1 MGDYFVGSDGEL
13 YHWGWKKKDAK
24 YIKRERKNGKWV
36 YTYPED
42 LNNSSKKPVVSVKN
56 NKASDGIKPI
66 GNTKKT
72 SSEYDAEVAY
82 NSQKNTWSITTAT
95 RQDTANKVSSGKNA
109 VAKGSSEYDAEKAY
123 NSQKNVYPVNTTSK
137 TSEKESE
144 KTAKKNN
151 WLEEAKKTLDN
162 LGDWASEKLKDIG
175 DNIEDFGDDVKDWV
189 DDKADD
195 LYDATIGEAK
205 DALGYDERDYFYEA
219 KQNYDRCDKSIS
231 DKMDRFMKML
241 NPNTSADSVNST
253 AKTLEYEFRD
263 WAKADAEYAY
273 AKAKYDASVIGRID
287 NWING
292 NDVEPKSAAEI
303 EDLRIAARAMQT
315 DASLA
320 IREGKYLANVVMS
333 DALFFG
339 AHPLNTSKEINVHAN
354 SVNAWDDLM
363 DYTRLGE
370 EMGHWDGVKYSS
382 IESDRLERMRV
393 ELYMRYIYT
402 GYADLV
408 DKGQ

>member
-42 LNNSSKKPVVSVKN
+42 VKKTKGSVAKVIGNASKSIGDTTRSAIKKAPSYEYIMETVYNSRKNGVGGSTNDVKN
-56 NKASDGIKPI
+56 A
-66 GNTKKT
+66 
-72 SSEYDAEVAY
+72 
-82 NSQKNTWSITTAT
+82 
-95 RQDTANKVSSGKNA
+95 VSTGKNA
-109 VAKGSSEYDAEKAY
+109 VTKGSSEYEAEKAY
-123 NSQKNVYPVNTTSK
+123 NSQKNTFDRNDNKKKSEETKETKKK
-137 TSEKESE
+137 T
-144 KTAKKNN
+144 N
-151 WLEEAKKTLDN
+151 WWEEAKKKLDN
-162 LGDWASEKLKDIG
+162 LGDWGSDKLKNLGEDIG
-175 DNIEDFGDDVKDWV
+175 EFADDAKDWV
-189 DDKADD
+189 DDKLDD
-195 LYDATIGEAK
+195 LYDATIGEVK
-205 DALGYDERDYFYEA
+205 DAMGYDERDYFYEA

-231 DKMDRFMKML
+231 DKMGRFMKML

-253 AKTLEYEFRD
+253 AKTLEYEFRE

-292 NDVEPKSAAEI
+292 NDAEPKSAAEI

-315 DASLA
+315 DTSLA

-333 DALFFG
+333 DVLFFG

-363 DYTRLGE
+363 EYTRLGE

-393 ELYMRYIYT
+393 ELYMRYIYN

-408 DKGQ
+408 DKR